1 MTVVTNIVN
10 NRALV
15 TGSLLLLGGLSIY
28 YFSSKAKSNTKEGT
42 KDRQIRTTEDENQS
56 QKVHEPIIK
65 PAIENEHTEYEHTE
79 YEPTTATPIPTA
91 KKEPVSRSI
100 EIQPT
105 VAVTSGK
112 NESVITA
119 EITQK
124 ESAVADIVAEKE
136 TFVETIEHVADTE
149 KESVAILTE
158 STKDNTL
165 AIIEQVKEE
174 TVECVDKE
182 QVKEE
187 TVECVDKEQVKEE
200 TVECVDKE
208 QVKEE
213 TVECVDK
220 EQVKEETVECVD
232 KEQVKETVEC
242 VENKT
247 SEAAVV
253 SNEEVM
259 SLIVTDVPTATID
272 EPADTPYAASSAD
285 ENDIGTPENEP
296 ASMPTFRSYDD
307 IPEFIPQQ
315 KPRKRSTKKSLTRIQ
330 LIEQQRQSHT
340 PTVSARCNHWP
351 RCTNKHCKY
360 WHPFKMCRA
369 GDECYY
375 GKKCMFVHPS
385 DYLEQQEKKD
395 PSDNVQQYF

>member
-28 YFSSKAKSNTKEGT
+28 YFSSKAKNNTKEGT
-42 KDRQIRTTEDENQS
+42 KDRQVRTTEDENQS

-65 PAIENEHTEYEHTE
+65 PAIENEHTEYKDTE
-79 YEPTTATPIPTA
+79 YEPTTATPIPIA

-105 VAVTSGK
+105 AVTSGK
-112 NESVITA
+112 NESVITT

-124 ESAVADIVAEKE
+124 ESAVVDIVAEKE
-136 TFVETIEHVADTE
+136 TLVETAEPVIDTE
-149 KESVAILTE
+149 KESVAIVTE

-165 AIIEQVKEE
+165 AIVEQVKEE
-174 TVECVDKE
+174 TVECVDQE
-182 QVKEE
+182 QLKEE
-187 TVECVDKEQVKEE
+187 TI
-200 TVECVDKE
+200 
-208 QVKEE
+208 
-213 TVECVDK
+213 ECVDK

-232 KEQVKETVEC
+232 KEQVKETVEFI
-242 VENKT
+242 ESKT
-247 SEAAVV
+247 SEAAIV

-259 SLIVTDVPTATID
+259 SLTVTDVPTATID

-395 PSDNVQQYF
+395 SSDNVQQYF

>member
-1 MTVVTNIVN
+1 MKTSHRRVSNFY
-10 NRALV
+10 
-15 TGSLLLLGGLSIY
+15 SLEDSPNY
-28 YFSSKAKSNTKEGT
+28 S
-42 KDRQIRTTEDENQS
+42 RTFFFFLI
-56 QKVHEPIIK
+56 VHEPIIK
-65 PAIENEHTEYEHTE
+65 PAIENEHTEYKDTE
-79 YEPTTATPIPTA
+79 YEPTTATPIPIA

-105 VAVTSGK
+105 AVTSGK
-112 NESVITA
+112 NESVITT

-124 ESAVADIVAEKE
+124 ESAVVDIVAEKE
-136 TFVETIEHVADTE
+136 TLVETAEPVIDTE
-149 KESVAILTE
+149 KESVAIVTE

-165 AIIEQVKEE
+165 AIVEQVKEE
-174 TVECVDKE
+174 TVECVDQE
-182 QVKEE
+182 QLKEE
-187 TVECVDKEQVKEE
+187 TI
-200 TVECVDKE
+200 
-208 QVKEE
+208 
-213 TVECVDK
+213 ECVDK

-232 KEQVKETVEC
+232 KEQVKETVEFI
-242 VENKT
+242 ESKT
-247 SEAAVV
+247 SEAAIV

-259 SLIVTDVPTATID
+259 SLTVTDVPTATID

-395 PSDNVQQYF
+395 SSDNVQQYF